1 MFSGIQGVIKLHVHC
16 VREML
21 VSFCVFL
28 RDMDVLEVLS
38 TG

>member
-1 MFSGIQGVIKLHVHC
+1 LHVHC

-21 VSFCVFL
+21 VSLCVFL

-38 TG
+38 TS